1 VNSADLLSL
10 HDRCQRSSHWG
21 REWEA
26 NRLHP
31 NEALRRA
38 IDDGLLHDGD
48 DPGQYAG
55 DSVMTLAAERGLDI
69 DGNRYECAMHNAALA
84 DIVVTAIR
92 SGGHWAR
99 PEDRKVKSF
108 TWASNCF
115 VEPSGTRLRRV
126 LTVDRWNDERKLS
139 ETHSWR
145 TLGEQAA
152 YGLPMTLTVVLIGQ
166 RRQGRHH
173 SPWSKGFLHPKSRCL
188 RIAKRSGEKF
198 DGNWIPCWRE
208 EQENISRDKWLDAMK
223 ADGIM
228 NDVLFNVEIPAPCAE
243 LQSKIGRLAE
253 RKMEALAAAKE
264 VPAPNISVCHWPT
277 PCTFAE
283 SCWSFT
289 EPSER
294 TGYIQISTR

>member
-1 VNSADLLSL
+1 MNTAELLSF
-10 HDRCQRSSHWG
+10 HDRCSRSAHWG
-21 REWEA
+21 KDWEL

-38 IDDGLLHDGD
+38 IDEALQADTD

-55 DSVMTLAAERGLDI
+55 DSLMTLAAERGLDY

-92 SGGHWAR
+92 SGGPWAR

-108 TWASNCF
+108 NWVSGCF

-126 LTVDRWNDERKLS
+126 LCVDRWTDERKLS

-166 RRQGRHH
+166 RRDGKHH
-173 SPWSKGFLHPKSRCL
+173 SPWSKGWLHPRSRNL

-198 DGNWIPCWRE
+198 DGNWVQCWRE
-208 EQENISRDKWLDAMK
+208 EQENISRDKWLDAMR
-223 ADGIM
+223 ADQIM
-228 NDVLFNVEIPAPCAE
+228 HDVLFDVEVPVPDPA
-243 LQSKIGRLAE
+243 LLSKIGRLAE
-253 RKMEALAAAKE
+253 RKMEAMQSPEL
-264 VPAPNISVCHWPT
+264 PPPNISVCDWPVACGFT
-277 PCTFAE
+277 RC
-283 SCWSFT
+283 CWACS
-289 EPSER
+289 EPSEKA
-294 TGYIQISTR
+294 GYVQISTTK